1 MASRKRPRVI
11 IELSDEEEE
20 QPDNS
25 GTNRL
30 RGPGPMP
37 NVSASGLR
45 AQTIPT
51 CLPPAMGPHSP
62 LVSDLSAS
70 AGEDQTKTRYLL
82 RASGAPYQLW
92 QLDDGDTQRV
102 DDDTGIE
109 HIRKRRRLNNETKSS
124 GLKSSQPKPRTQTK
138 RSPTK
143 SLPTKSLV
151 VEKPTNTVN
160 DSTKHPTRISLSKF
174 PSIIKPDDYPPP
186 LPPIRDK
193 MLERQCFTH
202 RSYTTTMTDYER
214 LEWLGDT
221 FLNYSVARILYA
233 RLPESQEGHLSFLRD
248 HLICNDNIRHYAAM
262 YGFPGKMLLG
272 KHAEHC
278 RNPEKAVADTFEA
291 YIGGL
296 LTDQPETGEKVVF
309 EWISKVT
316 EPQME
321 EIAKLRPSC
330 NLKAKHVLEGLLAAE
345 KTAAPSYVHLRGS
358 KGDGDIEYACLVR
371 GREIVEGSWK
381 MIGKAEWKEI
391 GRGSGKTAKEA
402 QARAAMQVLERLKVA
417 EPRRQFIVVEND
429 AGEFVEIPA
438 DPQVLD

>member
-11 IELSDEEEE
+11 IEVSDEEEE
-20 QPDNS
+20 QPDDS

-45 AQTIPT
+45 AQ
-51 CLPPAMGPHSP
+51 HSP

-70 AGEDQTKTRYLL
+70 TGEDPTKTRYLL

-92 QLDDGDTQRV
+92 QLDDGDTQSV
-102 DDDTGIE
+102 DDGTGSE

-138 RSPTK
+138 KPRTK
-143 SLPTKSLV
+143 PLV
-151 VEKPTNTVN
+151 AEKPINTAN
-160 DSTKHPTRISLSKF
+160 GSTKHPTRISLSKF

-221 FLNYSVARILYA
+221 FLNYCVARILYA
-233 RLPESQEGHLSFLRD
+233 RLPESQEGPLTVLRD

-272 KHAEHC
+272 KQAENC
-278 RNPEKAVADTFEA
+278 GNPEKAVADTFEA

-321 EIAKLRPSC
+321 EIAKLRPSY
-330 NLKAKHVLEGLLAAE
+330 NKKAKYVLEGLLAAE
-345 KTAAPSYVHLRGS
+345 KIAAPSYMHLRGS
-358 KGDGDIEYACLVR
+358 NEDGDVEYACLVQ
-371 GREIVEGSWK
+371 GRELVEGSWRTTEN
-381 MIGKAEWKEI
+381 GQWKEI
-391 GRGSGKTAKEA
+391 GRGSGKSAKEA
-402 QARAAMQVLERLKVA
+402 KVRAAMQVLERLKGT
-417 EPRRQFIVVEND
+417 EPRKKFIVVEND